1 VGWGNEALQYQFY
14 KGLPSRLKDRIS
26 EIGKP
31 KDLHKLRELA
41 QSIDARY
48 WERRTEQ
55 NRETRTS
62 TSGSKSPPTPNLLT
76 PSKPAT
82 PKTPAK
88 TAKPYADKLG
98 KDGKL
103 TPEERQRR
111 FAANLCLFCGGPGHT
126 ADVCPTRTAAQVRA
140 AQAQTLGAHAH
151 PDNAPGTAEPK
162 N

>member
-1 VGWGNEALQYQFY
+1 
-14 KGLPSRLKDRIS
+14 
-26 EIGKP
+26 IGKP

-41 QSIDARY
+41 QSIDAHY

-55 NRETRTS
+55 IRETRTS

-76 PSKPAT
+76 SSYPSQSSGSSTSPGNSAQKSPAKPAT

-103 TPEERQRR
+103 TPEERQRC

-140 AQAQTLGAHAH
+140 AQAQTLGAPAH
-151 PDNAPGTAEPK
+151 PDNTPGTAESK